1 MKTET
6 TLSIDELRA
15 TLDSTNREIA
25 QAEKDLAAAEH
36 EYRKSAINPGGRCPF
51 ERTRLA
57 EALPPLGDK
66 INRLREQSR
75 GLLRDLKIAK
85 LTSGPQPAA

>member
-1 MKTET
+1 MASRTY
-6 TLSIDELRA
+6 DELCA
-15 TLDSTNREIA
+15 DLDAINREIA
-25 QAEKDLAAAEH
+25 QAERDLTETEH
-36 EYRKSAINPGGRCPF
+36 AYRASAINPGGRCPF
-51 ERTRLA
+51 ERTRLV

-75 GLLRDLKIAK
+75 QVLCDLKIAK